1 MIRKAAAGLHG
12 FSRGHTA
19 EQVRKMEE
27 LRNQLLEY
35 QKECTTVS
43 VYSNRQDTSLFSAG
57 IIYAVSEDDILLRS
71 IAPDGGYDGHQTIP
85 LSDIYMVCA
94 DGAYEKDL
102 EKRYF
107 AQEMRHPEFRIS
119 GNNLRVVLLELA
131 KKTGCWVSVELCKSG
146 NWDVQGQV
154 RDLSDESVSIDAYDG
169 EEFSGRCLIRLESV
183 TRVCSNSSD
192 ERALERKVF
201 KAKLAAEEAQK

>member
-1 MIRKAAAGLHG
+1 
-12 FSRGHTA
+12 
-19 EQVRKMEE
+19 MEA

-35 QKECTTVS
+35 QNECTTVS

-57 IIYAVSEDDILLRS
+57 IIYAVSEDDALLKS
-71 IAPDGGYDGHQTIP
+71 IAPDGMYDGYQTIP

-107 AQEMRHPEFRIS
+107 TQEMRHPDFRIS
-119 GNNLRVVLLELA
+119 GKNLRVVLLEFA
-131 KKTGCWVSVELCKSG
+131 KKTVCWVSVELCKSG

-154 RDLSDESVSIDAYDG
+154 RELSDESVSIDAYDG
-169 EEFSGRCLIRLESV
+169 EIFSGRCLIRLASISQVCADSV
-183 TRVCSNSSD
+183 D
-192 ERALERKVF
+192 ERALERNVCE
-201 KAKLAAEEAQK
+201 AKLAAKDAQK